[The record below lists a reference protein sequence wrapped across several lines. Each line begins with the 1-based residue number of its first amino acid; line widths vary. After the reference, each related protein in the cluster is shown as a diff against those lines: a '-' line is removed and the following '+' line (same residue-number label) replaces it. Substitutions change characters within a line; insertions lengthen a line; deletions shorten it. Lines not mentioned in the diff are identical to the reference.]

1 MRNATSVPDRLVQV
15 SAAILSLI
23 YLTTG
28 LAYLCLDY
36 WSVTQQDFWRIF
48 DICLNHSWLH
58 SAIYKFNGHS
68 LFFPSFIWLADLR
81 FFHGIQTMIFGASLV
96 LLLLSTAL
104 LLLPIWKDRTID
116 RTTKTLATLTIVG
129 VSFWMGRASITTSG
143 GFNCMA
149 SFVMLGVAWAFLL
162 LPKLAA
168 AQPQSWRTDAL
179 VVFAGFVASFSF
191 GTGLAIWPCLL
202 FLGWS
207 MRLPWRTLGLL
218 TAGALGAGLIFRFLP
233 PHIAASSLIPPGASL
248 GPLMLEALRDFC
260 RLLGAPLLYCTT
272 AWQGRQIST
281 EMIQSS
287 RWLLW
292 SGAAGLLLATALAI
306 KHLLHRDLLDKKLTA
321 IGLGLMIFNLASLL
335 LVVMGRLAYFRE
347 LPDQIA
353 APRYWFWSAL
363 FWAGLILVVL
373 DLGTRRAWLRWPG
386 IALALAAPLVGW
398 QGHREEGIHWR
409 YSKLLSEESATGLI
423 NGVRDPQRLLFR
435 EIDQI
440 NILAPQLRAH
450 RLDMFA
456 SGFQDWIG
464 QPVTAIFKGG
474 RVKRGLRGKAAIEY
488 ISDGPD
494 RENAV
499 RVVGQISPGKH
510 EVPPTMVIL
519 NSQNAVVGVAR
530 SFYTSDL
537 FNWLLFDNRISR
549 APFRGYIREYHKG
562 EQYTLRSV
570 NRQQVS
576 EEAIQIADPAPNP
589 KPEG

>member
-1 MRNATSVPDRLVQV
+1 MRDSTSVADRLVQV
-15 SAAILSLI
+15 SAIFLSII

-58 SAIYKFNGHS
+58 SAVYKFNGHS

-81 FFHGIQTMIFGASLV
+81 FFHGIQTMVFCASLV
-96 LLLLSTAL
+96 LLLVSTAL
-104 LLLPIWKDRTID
+104 LLLPIWKDQTID
-116 RTTKTLATLTIVG
+116 HTTKALATLTIVG
-129 VSFWMGRASITTSG
+129 VSFWMGRGSITTSG
-143 GFNCMA
+143 GFNSMA

-162 LPKLAA
+162 LPRMADPQL
-168 AQPQSWRTDAL
+168 QSWRTDAL
-179 VVFAGFVASFSF
+179 IVFAGFVASFSF

-202 FLGWS
+202 FLGWC
-207 MRLPWRTLGLL
+207 MRLRWRALGLL
-218 TAGALGAGLIFRFLP
+218 AAGALSAGLVFRFLP
-233 PHIAASSLIPPGASL
+233 PHIAASSLIPPGATL
-248 GPLMLEALRDFC
+248 GPLLIEALRDFC

-272 AWQGRQIST
+272 AWQGSQITT

-292 SGAAGLLLATALAI
+292 SGAAGLLLATVLAT

-335 LVVMGRLAYFRE
+335 LVVLGRLAYFRE

-363 FWAGLILVVL
+363 FWAGLILVIL
-373 DLGTRRAWLRWPG
+373 DLGTRRAWVRWPA
-386 IALALAAPLVGW
+386 ITLALAAPIIGW

-409 YSKLLSEESATGLI
+409 YAKLISEEGATGLI

-435 EIDQI
+435 EIGQI

-456 SGFQDWIG
+456 AGIQDWIG
-464 QPVTAIFKGG
+464 QPVATVFKGERTKHG
-474 RVKRGLRGKAAIEY
+474 FRGKAAIEY

-494 RENAV
+494 REHAV
-499 RVVGQISPGKH
+499 RVVGQIHPRKDA
-510 EVPPTMVIL
+510 VPSTMVIL
-519 NSQNAVVGVAR
+519 NSENVVVGVAR
-530 SFYTSDL
+530 SFYTSDFFNRVL
-537 FNWLLFDNRISR
+537 FGNRISR
-549 APFRGYIREYHKG
+549 APFRGYIREYHGG
-562 EQYTLRSV
+562 EHYTLRSV
-570 NRQQVS
+570 DRHRVS
-576 EEAIQIADPAPNP
+576 EDAIKIADPAP
-589 KPEG
+589 KL